1 MNERVGDTNFNPPS
15 YKKHVDV
22 PPTKYTECFALLGG
36 MNIYKILPS
45 MVLVGLGLLSAW
57 IGWSASAGC
66 PGVHYYCGVLAVGYL
81 ILGIVIVPWKKEA

>member
-1 MNERVGDTNFNPPS
+1 VGDTNFNPPY
-15 YKKHVDV
+15 YKKQVDV
-22 PPTKYTECFALLGG
+22 PPTKNTECFALLGV

-66 PGVHYYCGVLAVGYL
+66 PAVHYYCGVLAVGYL
-81 ILGIVIVPWKKEA
+81 ILGILIVPRKKEA